1 MLSRTGRTSYAIVR
15 DKMKKKGEDV
25 NCMTMFMKTRTKKN
39 GSIGDEDSAEAIHQ
53 MNELMS
59 EIPEDERTTSVG
71 NQIFGEVFGTDARG
85 RVRMQGLVP
94 SSVQSAK
101 KHKINEERIREDER
115 RKAQVIID
123 EVNSKYDRVIQ
134 MLESQQG
141 NTNLRFDPN
150 ATEQVHGVSDINLV
164 NIRSSVNDQVHGPST
179 SH

>member
-1 MLSRTGRTSYAIVR
+1 MILNYHNE
-15 DKMKKKGEDV
+15 KKGEDV

-71 NQIFGEVFGTDARG
+71 NQIFGEVFGIDARG

-141 NTNLRFDPN
+141 NINLRFDPN
-150 ATEQVHGVSDINLV
+150 ATEQVHGVSDINLA